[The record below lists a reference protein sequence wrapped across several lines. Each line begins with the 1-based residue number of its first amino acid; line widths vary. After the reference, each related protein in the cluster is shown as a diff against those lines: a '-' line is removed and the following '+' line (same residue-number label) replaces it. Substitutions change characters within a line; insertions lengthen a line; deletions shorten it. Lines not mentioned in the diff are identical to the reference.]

1 MALTDF
7 QRENPPGKFRKRK
20 IEWAQWKK
28 QHGIRIACIHDE
40 NSELLDIDDF
50 CIYMEDKKRKT
61 RLWSEAEF
69 KRLLTTDI
77 DREGE
82 GPLVKIWFEKNPTR
96 KKRTER
102 FVQNELDEGCK
113 TMKDP
118 SKEDRQTLTDFALSS
133 AASHSDR
140 FFHGNELTPVK
151 EAAEEVETEGLKSK
165 KVVDVCDAA
174 AKASEKFSKVMPGLQ
189 KLAETI
195 LSETQTR
202 LELESRHQDSGAAEL
217 QDHCVEQGEV
227 GGHVA
232 CRGHRRC

>member
-1 MALTDF
+1 M
-7 QRENPPGKFRKRK
+7 
-20 IEWAQWKK
+20 
-28 QHGIRIACIHDE
+28 
-40 NSELLDIDDF
+40 DIDDF

-102 FVQNELDEGCK
+102 FVQNELDEGYK

-174 AKASEKFSKVMPGLQ
+174 TKAFEKFSKVVPGLQ

-202 LELESRHQDSGAAEL
+202 LELESRHQDSGNATQHSYRTTVLSRGKLVAMWLAEDTDDAEVRIASLTAAAVDVPL
-217 QDHCVEQGEV
+217 PDSV
-227 GGHVA
+227 
-232 CRGHRRC
+232 RIF